1 MYYHFRVLN
10 KRTFKYFYYSK
21 LPNTLLPKNIGM
33 ELYEV
38 TKINPPI
45 KMKLIDVKKYKL
57 NYNTCD
63 IIEM

>member
-21 LPNTLLPKNIGM
+21 LPNTLLPKNKGM

-38 TKINPPI
+38 TKLIPPI
-45 KMKLIDVKKYKL
+45 KMKFKLIDIKKYDPK
-57 NYNTCD
+57 YNSCD
-63 IIEM
+63 N

>member
-38 TKINPPI
+38 TKIIPPI
-45 KMKLIDVKKYKL
+45 KMKFKFIDIKK
-57 NYNTCD
+57 
-63 IIEM
+63 I

>member
-38 TKINPPI
+38 TKIIPPI
-45 KMKLIDVKKYKL
+45 KMKFKFIDIKKYDPK
-57 NYNTCD
+57 YNSCD
-63 IIEM
+63 N